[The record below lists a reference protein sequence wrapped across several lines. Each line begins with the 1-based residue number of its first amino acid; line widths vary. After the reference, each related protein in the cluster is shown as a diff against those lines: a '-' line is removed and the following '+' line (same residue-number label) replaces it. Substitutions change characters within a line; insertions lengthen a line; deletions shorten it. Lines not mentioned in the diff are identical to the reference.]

1 MFRIMTP
8 VLTSLLL
15 TGMGLAQASGSSDQE
30 TSRLLVQQVKEL
42 QGKGQGSGSRARRL
56 DRRSLLRSSRMWL
69 SKLQNRINRQLLR
82 RLCTNHTA
90 FSGAASE
97 R

>member
-42 QGKGQGSGSRARRL
+42 QGKGQGSGSRARRPH
-56 DRRSLLRSSRMWL
+56 RRSLLWSSRTWR